1 MFKLLLHKT
10 KTPEQIQATV
20 DAIHEDF
27 MTASD
32 KAVAQ
37 AKALLEQNKE
47 VLDKASRLKQ
57 LGFTSTQTVKI
68 AEGIKGHKAISK
80 DIAKAIRL
88 YQEHYPNCKF
98 ITEDDVRAICKK
110 YALLCGPVS
119 AFIGSVPEKNI
130 AQMEAFKLKNEHIV
144 YNVIIS
150 SVRFSSSAKESLRS
164 AVRRVLKENNNSFM
178 VSINDSNR
186 YDSKELLRNAVNK
199 SGTQEAYNINSV
211 ESNTIQPG
219 LSICAPATDFS
230 LEGKQV
236 KDSFLQSPS
245 SVSFATDPVPDP
257 VVLQR
262 VKEGYLIITAWG
274 PEASDPLVM
283 NERHN

>member
-37 AKALLEQNKE
+37 AKQLLEENKE

-130 AQMEAFKLKNEHIV
+130 AQMEAFKLKSEHIV
-144 YNVIIS
+144 HNVIIS

-178 VSINDSNR
+178 VSSQDR
-186 YDSKELLRNAVNK
+186 YTSGKDLLLTAVNR
-199 SGTQEAYNINSV
+199 SGVNETYNINSV
-211 ESNTIQPG
+211 ETNTIQPG